1 MTLENNTLPGYSRL
15 VVASLTASVAIVG
28 SNSLALGP
36 MAPDIAADL
45 NTPLAS
51 VLHASAAFG
60 AGTAVSAFFV
70 ARYIDRAGIRT
81 SLQIALLVLMLAFIG
96 SAVSVEAWQLVI
108 AQFTAGLAAGV
119 ILPACYA
126 GTAVIAPPEQSS
138 KVLGIVLT
146 GWTISL
152 VLGVTLSTL
161 IADQIHW
168 RSVYGLFAAAAAI
181 VTVCNLMAGLPNTR
195 QQQQP
200 VSLLTALR
208 IKKVPSL
215 LIQVACYMTAFYGV
229 YNLIGDH
236 VVSTLKHSL
245 STNALIALSYG
256 LGFGLATLFDPILDR
271 LMPGTD
277 RQFNQRSL
285 RQSTITAVSLLTLA
299 VLYLGMA
306 LSSGNLTTLIMAAAM
321 WGLLNH
327 IGLNI
332 LIASLNATTTDHRG
346 AVLGLY
352 SGITY
357 VCMSVGTV
365 LFSLVYPTV
374 EFIGLCIIAS
384 LLCAGAFVVAVAGRR
399 KLQG

>member
-1 MTLENNTLPGYSRL
+1 MTLENNSQHRFSRL

-60 AGTAVSAFFV
+60 AGTAVSAFFL

-96 SAVSVEAWQLVI
+96 SALSVEAWQLVI
-108 AQFTAGLAAGV
+108 AQFAAGLAAGV
-119 ILPACYA
+119 ILPTCYA
-126 GTAVIAPPEQSS
+126 GAAVIAPPEHSS

-161 IADQIHW
+161 IADQLHW

-181 VTVCNLMAGLPNTR
+181 VTICNLMAGLPNAR

-200 VSLLTALR
+200 VSMLTALR
-208 IKKVPSL
+208 IKKVPGL

-236 VVSTLKHSL
+236 VVST
-245 STNALIALSYG
+245 
-256 LGFGLATLFDPILDR
+256 
-271 LMPGTD
+271 
-277 RQFNQRSL
+277 
-285 RQSTITAVSLLTLA
+285 
-299 VLYLGMA
+299 
-306 LSSGNLTTLIMAAAM
+306 
-321 WGLLNH
+321 
-327 IGLNI
+327 
-332 LIASLNATTTDHRG
+332 
-346 AVLGLY
+346 
-352 SGITY
+352 
-357 VCMSVGTV
+357 C
-365 LFSLVYPTV
+365 
-374 EFIGLCIIAS
+374 
-384 LLCAGAFVVAVAGRR
+384 
-399 KLQG
+399 